1 MSNIVLVATTGFDG
15 RLERVDTEREVQRK
29 LDGIVKCIKDL
40 SNVCIVVGSSTWLAA
55 RIVLEAFKLAPI
67 IVLTRQTD
75 QSRYNIPAYIRSET
89 TLESCQEFAR
99 VFVLGGKKT
108 CASLQSKFRP
118 SHLYRDCLFACT
130 MFACLLAR
138 TYACLLACLLA
149 FLF

>member
-55 RIVLEAFKLAPI
+55 RSVLEAFKLAPI

-89 TLESCQEFAR
+89 TLESCQEFAQT
-99 VFVLGGKKT
+99 FVLGGKT
-108 CASLQSKFRP
+108 TFASLQSKLRP
-118 SHLYRDCLFACT
+118 SHLCRCT
-130 MFACLLAR
+130 MFACLLELML
-138 TYACLLACLLA
+138 ACLLACFFVLTL
-149 FLF
+149 